1 MATYYVDS
9 SATGSNNGSSKANAF
24 TSFYTAVSSTA
35 SGDILL
41 VSHTHSENAPPDRD
55 WETVAELST

>member
-41 VSHTHSENAPPDRD
+41 VSHTHSENV
-55 WETVAELST
+55 TTGS